1 MTSDS
6 DGPQDPLAA
15 LESLLS
21 ILLLLL
27 LLLGIY
33 FIELL
38 PRHLLLLGE
47 T

>member
-27 LLLGIY
+27 LLGIY